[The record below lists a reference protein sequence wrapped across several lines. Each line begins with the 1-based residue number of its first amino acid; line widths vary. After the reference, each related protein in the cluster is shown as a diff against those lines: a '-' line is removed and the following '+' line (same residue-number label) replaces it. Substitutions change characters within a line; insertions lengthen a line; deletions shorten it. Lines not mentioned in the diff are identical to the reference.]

1 MKALV
6 VYESMFGNTK
16 QVAQAIARGLE
27 KSAEVELVE
36 VSDAPPNPD
45 VDVDLIVAG
54 GPTHAFSMSRAST
67 RGNAIDRGA
76 TEGEQGIGLREW
88 IEALP
93 KGRHADKIA
102 TFDTR
107 VRTMRHLPGSAAK
120 GAAKAARH
128 HRYESAAP
136 AESFYVDDIEGPL
149 LGGELDRAEAWGKQ
163 LGTSLAGPR
172 ASDA

>member
-36 VSDAPPNPD
+36 VSEAPPNPD

-67 RGNAIDRGA
+67 RGDAIDRGA

-93 KGRHADKIA
+93 EGPACRQDRYVRH
-102 TFDTR
+102 
-107 VRTMRHLPGSAAK
+107 PGSRRAPSTRFGCKRGRPRPLVTTATRAPHRRRASTSTTSKVRCWAGSWTAPKLGQAA
-120 GAAKAARH
+120 
-128 HRYESAAP
+128 
-136 AESFYVDDIEGPL
+136 
-149 LGGELDRAEAWGKQ
+149 
-163 LGTSLAGPR
+163 GTSLAGPR